1 MPNYFLYVILLAKN
15 FLHAKL
21 FAKRDFVWQSI
32 FVCSLF
38 LPFNFL
44 LAKLYE
50 K

>member
-1 MPNYFLYVILLAKN
+1 MPNYFLYVILLAKH

-21 FAKRDFVWQSI
+21 FAKHDFVWQFI
-32 FVCSLF
+32 CVCSLF
-38 LPFNFL
+38 LSFNSL